1 MKNRV
6 YRVIIQMITIVT
18 CLLTLLSCAKG
29 PGPNDMIKL
38 SQDEIYFPTDGGTI
52 VIESNFEVS
61 FETVRDMDNNII
73 QKDDI
78 KRVYDENHQC
88 IAIECRWLK
97 GTVTETDGS
106 KLIKFDAEKNDSG
119 KSRYLKVYVITPL
132 TGKTIRIHQAGAE

>member
-18 CLLTLLSCAKG
+18 CLWTLLSCSKG
-29 PGPNDMIKL
+29 PDPNDMIKL
-38 SQDEIYFPTDGGTI
+38 SQDEIFFPAEGGTI

-61 FETVRDMDNNII
+61 FETIRDIDDNVI

-78 KRVYDENHQC
+78 KRLYDENYQC

-97 GTVTETDGS
+97 GTVTETDCS
-106 KLIKFDAEKNDSG
+106 KLITFDAEINDSG
-119 KSRYLKVYVITPL
+119 KSRYLQVRVTTPL
-132 TGKTIRIHQAGAE
+132 TGRTIRIHQAGAE